1 MRIEDPYLVM
11 EGLGGPGDELVGSMS
26 SLRPLL
32 ASSESPH
39 SSQCIHNTHTIRP
52 DTLPCLTLTIL
63 RRKPRTGAGRRDV
76 LDLLRMALLNN
87 VIALSLFSFR
97 PKCFSNLLAVRG
109 CHAFY
114 LIHNID
120 LPMCCNC
127 YHRGSAS
134 KQTGTITASR
144 ITTLCF
150 VLWNKLLTLQWC

>member
-1 MRIEDPYLVM
+1 MRIEDPYLVI

-32 ASSESPH
+32 AFSESPH

-87 VIALSLFSFR
+87 VIGLSLFSFR
-97 PKCFSNLLAVRG
+97 PKCFSNLLAVRR
-109 CHAFY
+109 CHTFY
-114 LIHNID
+114 LTHTID
-120 LPMCCNC
+120 LSMCCNC

-134 KQTGTITASR
+134 KQTATLAASR
-144 ITTLCF
+144 ITTSCF
-150 VLWNKLLTLQWC
+150 VPLNKLLTLQWR